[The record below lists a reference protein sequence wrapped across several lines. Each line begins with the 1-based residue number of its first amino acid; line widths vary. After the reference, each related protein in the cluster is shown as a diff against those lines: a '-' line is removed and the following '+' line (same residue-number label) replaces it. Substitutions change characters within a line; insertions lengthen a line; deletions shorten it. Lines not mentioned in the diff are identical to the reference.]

1 MNVNINILKGAFRKC
16 IFMYTFSYCRKEQ
29 RYLYSHTVIF
39 VITRHG
45 SMLVICYVITFHI
58 FHLLISNNN
67 IPSSN
72 NRN

>member
-1 MNVNINILKGAFRKC
+1 MYFYVHFFLLTKRAALS
-16 IFMYTFSYCRKEQ
+16 IFAY
-29 RYLYSHTVIF
+29 RYF